1 MRHLFLYIAIPKQT
15 PMKKNIKEIIWLIII
30 LLPTFFLYTQEDT
43 ISINV
48 YDTYYVMDRL
58 TFIAV
63 IFILLGFLVYGV
75 RSLAYK
81 FRDNFINIIFLIFT
95 VIVALL
101 WIELIIINDKLSS
114 SGGWTLYPPLSAQ
127 PQEIEHEEHYFIAK
141 ESVMLII
148 ETAIISIALYT
159 TYRMGKNKKTS

>member
-1 MRHLFLYIAIPKQT
+1 MNRY
-15 PMKKNIKEIIWLIII
+15 IKEIIWLIII

-43 ISINV
+43 INIDI

-63 IFILLGFLVYGV
+63 IFTLLGFLVYGI
-75 RSLAYK
+75 RSLTYK
-81 FRDNFINIIFLIFT
+81 FRDNFINIVFLIFT

-101 WIELIIINDKLSS
+101 WIEIIIINDKLSS

-127 PQEIEHEEHYFIAK
+127 PQKIEHEEYYFIAK
-141 ESVMLII
+141 EPIMLII
-148 ETAIISIALYT
+148 EAAIISIALYT
-159 TYRMGKNKKTS
+159 TYRIGKNKKTS

>member
-1 MRHLFLYIAIPKQT
+1 MNRY
-15 PMKKNIKEIIWLIII
+15 IKEIIWLIII

-43 ISINV
+43 INIDI
-48 YDTYYVMDRL
+48 YDIYYVMDRL

-63 IFILLGFLVYGV
+63 IFTLLGFLVYGI
-75 RSLAYK
+75 RSLTYK
-81 FRDNFINIIFLIFT
+81 FRDNFINIVFLIFT

-101 WIELIIINDKLSS
+101 WIEIIIINDKLSS

-127 PQEIEHEEHYFIAK
+127 PQKIEHEEYYFIAK
-141 ESVMLII
+141 EPVMLII
-148 ETAIISIALYT
+148 EAAIISIALYT